1 MYPVEYSKGLYIIK
15 EGDIGS
21 AVYVIEEGILEV
33 TKGDKVLQSEMGR
46 QKMFGELAILYNCT
60 RTATVKGGILFCWSN
75 SHLITCSFSNNRL

>member
-1 MYPVEYSKGLYIIK
+1 MKNLEQFQIEEITNCMYPVEYAKDLYIIK

-33 TKGDKVLQSEMGR
+33 SKNNKFLSKMGP

-60 RTATVKGGILFCWSN
+60 RTATVKGIY
-75 SHLITCSFSNNRL
+75 I